1 MPMITDDEKSAI
13 SASMGMNH
21 MRRRRGGY
29 PVISPNGYRLEA
41 VPESSVISVTEPLL
55 LASAD
60 SGNAYS
66 LDGQTARLDLPLR
79 ASLTAGWNITV
90 KTTVPEYSRYV
101 TVTGGEV
108 GVGLVNFE
116 GDVWDGIALIDSDAL
131 ATITFNGASFDAVTI
146 AGTVNGYWD

>member
-1 MPMITDDEKSAI
+1 
-13 SASMGMNH
+13 
-21 MRRRRGGY
+21 MRRRLIGFNIHA
-29 PVISPNGYRLEA
+29 PAAET
-41 VPESSVISVTEPLL
+41 SVISVTEPLL
-55 LASAD
+55 LTDAD
-60 SGNAYS
+60 SGNTYS
-66 LDGQTARLDLPLR
+66 LDSASACLYIPLR
-79 ASLTAGWNITV
+79 ATLTTGWTITV
-90 KTTVPEYSRYV
+90 KTTVPEYAKYA